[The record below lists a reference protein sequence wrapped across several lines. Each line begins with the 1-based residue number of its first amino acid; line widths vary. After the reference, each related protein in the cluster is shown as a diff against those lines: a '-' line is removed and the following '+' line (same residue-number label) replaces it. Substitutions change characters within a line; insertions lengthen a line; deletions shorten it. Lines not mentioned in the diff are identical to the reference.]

1 MFVTMTPIAASGVFY
16 AFQQSDNFARLIILL
31 LFVISI
37 QAWTIMIER
46 GLAARK
52 ALHSSQN
59 FIRQFNSCSSPTDM
73 LFYMTKHKGPAVDVY
88 ESGINEMADI
98 LGLNSELLDQYARSE
113 TLPRR
118 LNNNELDRIRSTLER
133 NVSSKVSE
141 LEQKLGM
148 LGTVVT
154 ISPFLGLLGTVWGVM
169 MAFTGM
175 AQSGRPDIGAMAP
188 GVSGAL
194 LTTVVGLLVAIPSV
208 VGFNT
213 LTNYVKLTVTE
224 LDNFVEDFM
233 SVLKLVNDTLE

>member
-1 MFVTMTPIAASGVFY
+1 MFSAGITPAVSGVFY
-16 AFQQSDNFARLIILL
+16 AFQQSDNFARLIIFL
-31 LFVISI
+31 LFIISI

-46 GLAARK
+46 GLTARK
-52 ALHSSQN
+52 ALRASRK
-59 FIRQFNSCSSPTDM
+59 FIHQFNACSSPTDM
-73 LFYMTKHKGPAVDVY
+73 LFYMTRHKGPVVDVY
-88 ESGINEMADI
+88 ESAVNEMADI

-113 TLPRR
+113 TMPRQ

-133 NVSSKVSE
+133 SVSVKAGE

-208 VGFNT
+208 IGYNT
-213 LTNYVKLTVTE
+213 LTNYVNLTVTE

-233 SVLKLVNDTLE
+233 SVLKLANDTG